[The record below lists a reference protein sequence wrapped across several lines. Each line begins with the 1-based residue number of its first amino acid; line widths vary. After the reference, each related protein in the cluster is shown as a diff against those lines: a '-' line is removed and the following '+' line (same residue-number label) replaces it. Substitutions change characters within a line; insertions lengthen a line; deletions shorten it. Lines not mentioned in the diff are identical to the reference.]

1 MKPGPRLSDQSASDW
16 SKLLNYM
23 SAVDITLTYTAAE
36 ARPDELA
43 HQIREFLAY
52 FDILNSKEQAEL
64 EIALAEALI
73 NAVDYGCL
81 ELKQSEKAPD
91 LSSPSLYHEKRKTR
105 IADPTWGDRTIQIRI
120 MLYRNK
126 LVFKIMDP
134 GTGIPKR
141 IAKPHEILPYGR
153 GIQMMR
159 ELVDRVIIRR
169 NPSVITLIKYRGR

>member
-1 MKPGPRLSDQSASDW
+1 MKPEPKAATHPTSDW
-16 SKLLNYM
+16 LKLLKFM
-23 SAVDITLTYTAAE
+23 SAVDIALSYTAAE

-52 FDILNSKEQAEL
+52 FDILDAKERAEL

-91 LSSPSLYHEKRKTR
+91 LSTPSIYHQKRKTR
-105 IADPTWGDRTIQIRI
+105 IADPAWGGRTIQIRI
-120 MLYRNK
+120 MLDRHK

-134 GTGIPKR
+134 GPGIPKR

-169 NPSVITLIKYRGR
+169 NPSVITLIKYRG